1 MRLVRIAKGKR
12 EVIATGDRKKLQ
24 DRMKQL
30 RASTMRGVSGRT
42 GNKYKVEYKIE
53 DDEPSNRTDS

>member
-1 MRLVRIAKGKR
+1 MQLVRIAKGKR
-12 EVIATGDRKKLQ
+12 EVIETGNRKKLQ

-30 RASTMRGVSGRT
+30 RSSTMRGVSGRT

-53 DDEPSNRTDS
+53 NETK